1 MILVNKR
8 LADLTA
14 GFTRVRRAE
23 RRLES
28 KWRTRLLKAYA
39 ERREAYEASRAA
51 HRQRLRA
58 LKPRM
63 LTMLAAAAV
72 LIVLGLSIGWISGSD
87 LACLRSLLVLAGLAA
102 GGVLSIFWLWRAF
115 IAKPRPPKHPL
126 REPLKGKL
134 FPPLLPRWRRALKG
148 QLPGRMPYE
157 GARGEY
163 DFVRHLQR
171 LRSVDGYLLYR
182 LQQNYGDD
190 IDVTFVGPKGI
201 WAFEVKYWSGTIG
214 WRNGR
219 WWREKS
225 YYKPGGVPT
234 TEKKEITQDPDRQ
247 WRRMADDIVQT
258 LEFHA
263 SDLLRRMPALSHVRG
278 GLVFTHPDA
287 SYEIA
292 SDPPF
297 TWGIIRGWGR
307 ALANARALPGMDE
320 RTVFQVLDTLLER
333 HHEVSDVHEIRS
345 MDAHAQALI
354 EDVEAGLRRWVRNEH

>member
-1 MILVNKR
+1 
-8 LADLTA
+8 
-14 GFTRVRRAE
+14 
-23 RRLES
+23 
-28 KWRTRLLKAYA
+28 
-39 ERREAYEASRAA
+39 
-51 HRQRLRA
+51 
-58 LKPRM
+58 
-63 LTMLAAAAV
+63 
-72 LIVLGLSIGWISGSD
+72 
-87 LACLRSLLVLAGLAA
+87 
-102 GGVLSIFWLWRAF
+102 
-115 IAKPRPPKHPL
+115 
-126 REPLKGKL
+126 
-134 FPPLLPRWRRALKG
+134 
-148 QLPGRMPYE
+148 MPYE

-163 DFVRHLQR
+163 DFVRHLRR

-182 LQQNYGDD
+182 LRQNYGDD

-234 TEKKEITQDPDRQ
+234 TEEKEITQDPDRQ

-263 SDLLRRMPALSHVRG
+263 SDLLRRVSVLSHVRG

-292 SDPPF
+292 SGSPF
-297 TWGIIRGWGR
+297 AWNTIRGWGR
-307 ALANARALPGMDE
+307 ELANARAIPGMDE

-333 HHEVSDVHEIRS
+333 HNEVSGVHKVRS
-345 MDAHAQALI
+345 MDVHAQALI
-354 EDVEAGLRRWVRNEH
+354 QDAEAGLRKWVRDED

>member
-1 MILVNKR
+1 MILLDKR
-8 LADLTA
+8 LTDLTA
-14 GFTRVRRAE
+14 GFARIRRAE
-23 RRLES
+23 RRLKN
-28 KWRTRLLKAYA
+28 KWRLQLLKAYA
-39 ERREAYEASRAA
+39 EHREAYEADRAA

-72 LIVLGLSIGWISGSD
+72 LIILGLSIGWISGRD
-87 LACLRSLLVLAGLAA
+87 LACLRLLLVLAGLAA
-102 GGVLSIFWLWRAF
+102 GGVLGIFWLWKAF
-115 IAKPRPPKHPL
+115 IARPRPPKHPL

-134 FPPLLPRWRRALKG
+134 FPPLLPRWRRAMEG
-148 QLPGRMPYE
+148 QLPSRMPYE

-163 DFVRHLQR
+163 DFVRHLRR

-219 WWREKS
+219 WWKEES
-225 YYKPGGVPT
+225 YYKPGGVPA
-234 TEKKEITQDPDRQ
+234 TEEKEINQDPDRQ
-247 WRRMADDIVQT
+247 WRRMANDIVKT

-263 SDLLRRMPALSHVRG
+263 SDLSALSPVRG
-278 GLVFTHPDA
+278 GIVFTHPDA

-297 TWGIIRGWGR
+297 AWSTVRGWGR
-307 ALANARALPGMDE
+307 ALANARAIPGMDE
-320 RTVFQVLDTLLER
+320 RTVFQILDTLLER
-333 HHEVSDVHEIRS
+333 HHEVSDVHKVRS
-345 MDAHAQALI
+345 MDAHAQALLQN
-354 EDVEAGLRRWVRNEH
+354 VETGLRKWVSNED